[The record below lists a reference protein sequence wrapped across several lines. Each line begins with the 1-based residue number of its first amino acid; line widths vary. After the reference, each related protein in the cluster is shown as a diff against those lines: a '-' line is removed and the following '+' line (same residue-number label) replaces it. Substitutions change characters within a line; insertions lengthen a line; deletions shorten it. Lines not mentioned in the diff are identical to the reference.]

1 MKLGWGSKKFTLV
14 IIPDANRSV
23 RQFEML
29 NSIPYIAVSAVFV
42 LILITLVLFFFQGR
56 TAVIADQLKVK
67 IDSQELVYNH
77 TVEDKNETIEQL
89 QNEVIKLSQQTSE
102 MKARIDDIR
111 KMEDEVRSITGSTK
125 IVAAAEGTAPLDSA
139 MGGISHPAT
148 NNEVNELLSQTKIQL
163 SDMDLELAALQQSIT
178 DTKHKAL
185 AIKEQLRVT
194 PNIWPVDSH
203 RITSTFGLRQD
214 PFTRRPSFHSGYD
227 ISAPVNSEVSVTAD
241 GIVRVT
247 GSDPERGNHI
257 VVDHSNGLQ
266 TMYMHL
272 NKILVQKND
281 SVQKGQ
287 LIGLVGSTGRS
298 TGYHLHYEVLQNGVS
313 VDPLP
318 YLK

>member
-1 MKLGWGSKKFTLV
+1 
-14 IIPDANRSV
+14 
-23 RQFEML
+23 
-29 NSIPYIAVSAVFV
+29 
-42 LILITLVLFFFQGR
+42 
-56 TAVIADQLKVK
+56 
-67 IDSQELVYNH
+67 
-77 TVEDKNETIEQL
+77 
-89 QNEVIKLSQQTSE
+89 
-102 MKARIDDIR
+102 
-111 KMEDEVRSITGSTK
+111 
-125 IVAAAEGTAPLDSA
+125 
-139 MGGISHPAT
+139 
-148 NNEVNELLSQTKIQL
+148 
-163 SDMDLELAALQQSIT
+163 MDLELAALQQSIT

-203 RITSTFGLRQD
+203 RITSSFGLRQD

-227 ISAPVNSEVSVTAD
+227 ISAPANSEVSVTAD
-241 GIVRVT
+241 GIVRIT
-247 GSDPERGNHI
+247 GSDSERGNHI

>member
-29 NSIPYIAVSAVFV
+29 HSIPYLAVAAVC
-42 LILITLVLFFFQGR
+42 ILMLMTLALLFFQGR
-56 TAVIADQLKVK
+56 TAVIADQLKVRM
-67 IDSQELVYNH
+67 DSQELVYNH

-89 QNEVIKLSQQTSE
+89 QNEVIKLSQQTTD

-111 KMEDEVRSITGSTK
+111 KMEDEVRSITGSAK
-125 IVAAAEGTAPLDSA
+125 IAAAAEGTNGVDSA
-139 MGGISHPAT
+139 MGGISLPAT
-148 NNEVNELLSQTKIQL
+148 NNEVKDLLSQTKTQL
-163 SDMDLELAALQQSIT
+163 GDMNQELAALQQSIT
-178 DTKHKAL
+178 DTKYKAL

-194 PNIWPVDSH
+194 PNIWPVDSR
-203 RITSTFGLRQD
+203 RITSNFGLRQD

-227 ISAPVNSEVSVTAD
+227 IAAPANSEVSVTAD
-241 GIVRVT
+241 GTVRTT
-247 GSDPERGNHI
+247 GSDSERGNYI
-257 VVDHSNGLQ
+257 VVDHTNGLQ

-272 NKILVQKND
+272 NKILVQKKD

-313 VDPLP
+313 IDPLP